1 MPTPHHTAPRSP
13 AANLSYTGINLQ
25 SDGDQKPREGSAKR
39 HAPYASFGDRGTT
52 ASAGVYGSLM
62 RICRQLKREP
72 NDFSSRMIGLEFTDI
87 EAWFVFWRASGFL
100 NKAQDPSSGFGLR
113 LQDVT
118 AHMSPTLEFLA
129 DRWPVITYK
138 DERHEVKITLW
149 CQQGVVVQ
157 QMRITRREALSKEIQ
172 LVLSPNFAI
181 QDLNYL
187 EKKKNIPIKYQ
198 RAPHGFG
205 IIALEDQSDFQI
217 DQERVCVVIG
227 LFKDGIAQEL
237 PLRDFNTKLQN
248 GSEIMIPVKHE
259 FEENKKSVEF
269 TATFKLQLTTLEE
282 DWRYF
287 LLSSAELNCDIQS
300 SIMTDPFPGD
310 PQLSW
315 HLCRNL
321 EHIMSVCSVP
331 LETPAAEAT
340 LLSTP
345 GNHSNGGPMIV
356 LNTPNNENHTI
367 FENKSLIGKTVPVAL
382 TCGDFGD
389 HRVTVS
395 GS

>member
-1 MPTPHHTAPRSP
+1 M
-13 AANLSYTGINLQ
+13 
-25 SDGDQKPREGSAKR
+25 
-39 HAPYASFGDRGTT
+39 
-52 ASAGVYGSLM
+52 V
-62 RICRQLKREP
+62 
-72 NDFSSRMIGLEFTDI
+72 GLEFKDGLG
-87 EAWFVFWRASGFL
+87 AWYVHWRAEEFL
-100 NKAQDPSSGFGLR
+100 DKAQDAGSGFGLR

-118 AHMSPTLEFLA
+118 THMSPTLEFLA

-138 DERHEVKITLW
+138 DERYEVRITLW

-157 QMRITRREALSKEIQ
+157 QMRITRREARSKKIQ
-172 LVLSPNFAI
+172 LALNPNFDI
-181 QDLNYL
+181 QDLDYSQRRNNL
-187 EKKKNIPIKYQ
+187 PIKYQ

-217 DQERVCVVIG
+217 DQERVCVLIG
-227 LFKDGIAQEL
+227 LFKNGIAQEL
-237 PLRDFNTKLQN
+237 SLHDFNTKFEN
-248 GSEIMIPVKHE
+248 GSITILVNHE
-259 FEENKKSVEF
+259 FEENEKSVEF

-282 DWRYF
+282 DWKYF
-287 LLSSAELNCDIQS
+287 LLSSADLNCDIHS
-300 SIMTDPFPGD
+300 SIMSAPFPGD
-310 PQLSW
+310 LQLSW

-321 EHIMSVCSVP
+321 EHIMSVCSIP

-340 LLSTP
+340 LLSKP
-345 GNHSNGGPMIV
+345 GSDSDGGPMIV

-367 FENKSLIGKTVPVAL
+367 FESSSPIGKTVPVAL